1 MEKNVLITIES
12 SQSLDGEVSASP
24 ELVTQGTY
32 SVGEDGIRLSYRE
45 SKLTGMEGTLTA
57 FTVTPGEVV
66 LSREGSVNSRMVF
79 RKGERHTFY
88 YETKFGGLTLGL
100 DTHRI
105 EHSLGEHGG
114 DMEIEYDLNFEAA
127 FFSRNKFKINVR
139 EMKS

>member
-12 SQSLDGEVSASP
+12 SQVLDGESTASP
-24 ELVTQGTY
+24 ELVTQGRY
-32 SVGEDGIRLSYRE
+32 SMENDRIRLSYME

-57 FTVTPGEVV
+57 FTVSPGQVV
-66 LSREGSVNSRMVF
+66 LTREGSVNATMIF
-79 RKGERHTFY
+79 RKGEKQAFY
-88 YETKFGGLTLGL
+88 YETKFGSLTLNL
-100 DTHRI
+100 NTHRI

-127 FFSRNKFKINVR
+127 FLSRNKFKINVR